1 MVIRRNIRTSGAD
14 HGSPG
19 FAGDGHSRDVGPG
32 KTKLCWDG
40 STCMLIYIN
49 QSISNLLKTYVHSS
63 SLLSYVFLASTC
75 FNGGEIHEDKLDLP
89 AHFTERSAAAT
100 SQAKWNH
107 WVIWLQFWQYIWQS
121 TSAFRVRC
129 CDRSPFGP
137 QDGRRRH
144 RWKPCPIL
152 PERDQRSRE
161 TGGPA
166 SSGLGWRSSCDNG
179 HQSDWILGK
188 SLQLSEERPA
198 DLELIQHV
206 SLDKPNDTN
215 WESFGVV

>member
-1 MVIRRNIRTSGAD
+1 MFIHHHCFPMFFLLQHALTVVKSTRISWISQPILLNALQLRRPKQSGITEWF
-14 HGSPG
+14 GYS
-19 FAGDGHSRDVGPG
+19 S
-32 KTKLCWDG
+32 G
-40 STCMLIYIN
+40 STFGNRPVPFVSDVVIAAL
-49 QSISNLLKTYVHSS
+49 LGLKT
-63 SLLSYVFLASTC
+63 A
-75 FNGGEIHEDKLDLP
+75 GGAI
-89 AHFTERSAAAT
+89 A
-100 SQAKWNH
+100 
-107 WVIWLQFWQYIWQS
+107 
-121 TSAFRVRC
+121 
-129 CDRSPFGP
+129 G
-137 QDGRRRH
+137 
-144 RWKPCPIL
+144 KPCPIL